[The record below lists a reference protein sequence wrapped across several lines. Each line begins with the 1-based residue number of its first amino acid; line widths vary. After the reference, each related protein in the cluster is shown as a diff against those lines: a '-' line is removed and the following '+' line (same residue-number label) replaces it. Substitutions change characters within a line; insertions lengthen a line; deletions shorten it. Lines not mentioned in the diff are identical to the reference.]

1 MLKLIT
7 LIVFIFSFSAL
18 ASDEMELKLLK
29 LEKRIKQLEK
39 EKSVSGGSGLK
50 TQDYGKSKVS
60 ASGPSAQAPQLSAEE
75 QAKLKEQIET
85 IKKSQEAQK
94 KLLEEIMNED

>member
-39 EKSVSGGSGLK
+39 EKGVSGGSGLK
-50 TQDYGKSKVS
+50 TQDYGKSV
-60 ASGPSAQAPQLSAEE
+60 L
-75 QAKLKEQIET
+75 AKPVK
-85 IKKSQEAQK
+85 
-94 KLLEEIMNED
+94 

>member
-7 LIVFIFSFSAL
+7 LIVFIFSFSVL

-39 EKSVSGGSGLK
+39 EKGLSGNGLK
-50 TQDYGKSKVS
+50 TQDYKQKSVAAPGQS
-60 ASGPSAQAPQLSAEE
+60 ASASAQLSPEE
-75 QAKLKEQIET
+75 QKNLMEQINT
-85 IKKSQEAQK
+85 IKKSQEEQK